1 MKARIL
7 WIYNI
12 IVYTFKWLIF
22 RTYPFTI
29 MIVIAGA
36 HIFSNTPCMFVSPMC
51 FETSQIDKFVVFI
64 TQLLGGLLLLWSLN
78 SNLEIFHGKTVL
90 DLLKH
95 WWQTRP
101 LAKQVIQPVS
111 AVGNIT
117 ISKPEI
123 KISASSVGQTIE
135 EQLKYL
141 RHRLDKLSDDIEIN
155 KNLTEDKIANLDN
168 KLLETSMK
176 HRQYVSAL
184 EKKVTASTVGG
195 VKLQFLGLFL
205 VIYGAYVSAFL
216 T

>member
-1 MKARIL
+1 MKARTL

-36 HIFSNTPCMFVSPMC
+36 HIFSKNPCMFVSPMC

-95 WWQTRP
+95 WWKTRP

-111 AVGNIT
+111 AVGSIT

-123 KISASSVGQTIE
+123 KISASSVGKTIE
-135 EQLKYL
+135 EQLEYL
-141 RHRLDKLSDDIEIN
+141 SNRLDKLSDDIDIN